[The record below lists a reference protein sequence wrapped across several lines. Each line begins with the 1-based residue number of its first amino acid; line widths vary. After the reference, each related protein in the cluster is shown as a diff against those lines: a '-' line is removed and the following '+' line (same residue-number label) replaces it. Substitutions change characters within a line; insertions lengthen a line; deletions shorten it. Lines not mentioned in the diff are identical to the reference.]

1 MSKFLQRPFR
11 LHVLDSPDPHAFRP
25 AFRGGRRQA
34 VGVLGVEGEGVN
46 DKGYQR
52 DI

>member
-1 MSKFLQRPFR
+1 MPRFPRRPFR

-34 VGVLGVEGEGVN
+34 VGVLDVEGEGV
-46 DKGYQR
+46 KPGVY
-52 DI
+52 